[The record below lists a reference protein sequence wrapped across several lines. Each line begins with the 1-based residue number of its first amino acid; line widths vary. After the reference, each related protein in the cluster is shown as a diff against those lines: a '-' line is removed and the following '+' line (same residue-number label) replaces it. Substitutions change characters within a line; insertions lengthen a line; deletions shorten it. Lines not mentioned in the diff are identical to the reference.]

1 MAWKIKLQN
10 KLKTYSNAVLIV
22 GLPGI
27 ANVGKIAAD
36 YLVAELKTDLFAE
49 IISDNGPSFTLINE
63 KNLVVLPNIELY
75 HKKINK
81 TNFFFLIGDYQPT
94 EDLESYSLCKFLT
107 QFIEKIKIKQVITL
121 GGIGLE
127 GEPEKPKVIAAPN
140 NKKFA
145 EELKKQKI
153 DTDVS
158 MKVATILGV
167 TGLLVALPKVDACAL
182 LAETS
187 MYPGFIGLGAAK
199 ELLRKLKLMFNF
211 DVKFGNLNKEIKAI
225 QKIAETLTMQQEK
238 ITSKKKVRD
247 VSYIG

>member
-1 MAWKIKLQN
+1 MTWKIKLMQ
-10 KLKTYSNAVLIV
+10 KQKTYSNAVLIT

-36 YLVAELKTDLFAE
+36 YLVAELETELFAE
-49 IISDNGPSFTLINE
+49 IISDKGPSFTLINE
-63 KNLVVLPNIELY
+63 KNLVVLPNIEIY

-81 TNFFFLIGDYQPT
+81 IDFFFLIGDYQPT

-107 QFIEKIKIKQVITL
+107 QFIEKIKIKQIITL

-127 GEPEKPKVIAAPN
+127 DEPEKPKVFAAAN
-140 NKKFA
+140 NEKFA
-145 EELKKQKI
+145 EKLKKQKL
-153 DTDVS
+153 DTNVS
-158 MKVATILGV
+158 MKVVTILGI
-167 TGLLVALPKVDACAL
+167 TGLLVALPKTDACAL

-187 MYPGFIGLGAAK
+187 AYPGFIGLGAAK
-199 ELLRKLKLMFNF
+199 ELLKRLKLMFGF

-238 ITSKKKVRD
+238 ISSKKKVRD
-247 VSYIG
+247 VNYIG